1 MSDELTR
8 LAYAFSDAVLRIE
21 TLHSMELVVAACSLH
36 MQASKHLPAA
46 QRMSDLD
53 TTVLFQRAL
62 QRYQNYKA
70 DQLWEARPTYCQRCD
85 GTLVNGRGGCEGK
98 HHGSKGCAMN
108 NPEKHN
114 DGHQATTDRHAVD

>member
-1 MSDELTR
+1 MSDELAK

-21 TLHSMELVVAACSLH
+21 TLTSMEMVVAACSLH
-36 MQASKHLPAA
+36 MQASKHIPAE

-53 TTVLFQRAL
+53 ASALFQRAL
-62 QRYQNYKA
+62 RRYQDHKA
-70 DQLWEARPTYCQRCD
+70 DQLWKARPTYCQRCD

-108 NPEKHN
+108 NPESDHDKHRVPR
-114 DGHQATTDRHAVD
+114 TVERP